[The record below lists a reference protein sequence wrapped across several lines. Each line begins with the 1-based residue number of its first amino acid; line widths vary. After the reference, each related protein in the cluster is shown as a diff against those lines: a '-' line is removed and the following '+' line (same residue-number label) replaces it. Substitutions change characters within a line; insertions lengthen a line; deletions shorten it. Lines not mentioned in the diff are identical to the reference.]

1 MAKTTR
7 EVVDKYYETV
17 NAGKWDEWLTLFD
30 DDIVMEEQLAGHVE
44 GIDVLRGAVGGL
56 KTGYAKFQMLPQ
68 ETTIDGEK
76 ATVIWRCVAESADG
90 GSIDAPGAN

>member
-17 NAGKWDEWLTLFD
+17 NAGNWDEWLTLFD

-44 GIDVLRGAVGGL
+44 GIDVLRGGL
-56 KTGYAKFQMLPQ
+56 A
-68 ETTIDGEK
+68 
-76 ATVIWRCVAESADG
+76 A
-90 GSIDAPGAN
+90 